1 MPRFYSVII
10 MLSFLL
16 LISGCGMLPFPADS
30 GESDGGIFVAP
41 SGSDDQNGTI
51 DAPFQS
57 VQKAA
62 DTAEAGDT
70 IYLREG
76 TYQENVKMS
85 QQGEEKLPI
94 TIRPFESE
102 SVHLKTAGEKP
113 FFSLEDTEYITIKKF
128 TFHQENT
135 ASVIASSG
143 DTRNLQ
149 ILDNRFLSSQKAEE
163 EPGSAVY
170 ITSSDA
176 DSIHEDTI
184 ISGNTV
190 ERWKHSPAFS
200 LIGNITSFT
209 VSHNRFE
216 KAFGTS
222 LDFQAVPGEVN
233 GRMPSGGNVKNN
245 IINSS
250 SRSPAP
256 GIAVEGAHTIAFS
269 HNTIRGG
276 SVGTFIRNTSF
287 AETEDLSFKNNVWR
301 DQTSA
306 GTALIQG
313 PEKRPISRVSFSKNT
328 WKNEHGSRDAAQL
341 RIQSPIR
348 HLSVINNDFKGNTFN
363 GFYIDATED
372 ISTYVTLKD
381 NSFRSSSKAE
391 WKWEGREFRD
401 PVTFQQYIG
410 QDAPASSSAETE

>member
-1 MPRFYSVII
+1 
-10 MLSFLL
+10 
-16 LISGCGMLPFPADS
+16 MLPFSADS
-30 GESDGGIFVAP
+30 GESDKGIFVSP
-41 SGSDDQNGTI
+41 SGNDEQNGTI
-51 DAPFQS
+51 DTPFQS

-76 TYQENVKMS
+76 TYEENVKVS
-85 QQGEEKLPI
+85 EQGEEQLPI
-94 TIRPFESE
+94 TVRPFENE
-102 SVHLKTAGEKP
+102 NVHLKTASDKP

-143 DTRNLQ
+143 ETRALQ

-163 EPGSAVY
+163 EPGSA
-170 ITSSDA
+170 IHIASSDA

-190 ERWKHSPAFS
+190 ERWKHAPGFA
-200 LIGNITSFT
+200 LEGNIASFT

-216 KAFGTS
+216 KTSGTS
-222 LDFQAVPGEVN
+222 LDLQAVPGEVN
-233 GRMPSGGNVKNN
+233 GRAPSGGVVKNN

-250 SRSPAP
+250 NRSTDPAV
-256 GIAVEGAHTIAFS
+256 AVKGADEITFS
-269 HNTIRGG
+269 HNTISGG

-306 GTALIQG
+306 GTALVQG
-313 PEKRPISRVSFSKNT
+313 PAQRPISRVSFSENT
-328 WKNEHGSRDAAQL
+328 WKNAHGSRDSAQL
-341 RIQSPIR
+341 RIQSSIR
-348 HLSVINNDFKGNTFN
+348 HLSVINNDFEGSTFN

-372 ISTYVTLKD
+372 ISNYVTLKD
-381 NSFRSSSKAE
+381 NSFPSSSRAE

-401 PVTFQQYIG
+401 LVTFQQYIE
-410 QDAPASSSAETE
+410 QDAPSSSSEETE

>member
-10 MLSFLL
+10 MLFFLL
-16 LISGCGMLPFPADS
+16 FISGCGMLPFSADS
-30 GESDGGIFVAP
+30 GESDEGIFVSP
-41 SGSDDQNGTI
+41 SGNDEQNGTI

-76 TYQENVKMS
+76 TYHENVKVS
-85 QQGEEKLPI
+85 QQGEEQLPI
-94 TIRPFESE
+94 IIRPFENE
-102 SVHLKTAGEKP
+102 NVDLKAAGEKP
-113 FFSLEDTEYITIKKF
+113 FFSLKDTEYITIKKF

-135 ASVIASSG
+135 ASMIASSG
-143 DTRNLQ
+143 ETRALQ

-163 EPGSAVY
+163 EPGSAVH
-170 ITSSDA
+170 IASSDA

-200 LIGNITSFT
+200 LLGNITSFT

-216 KAFGTS
+216 KASGTS
-222 LDFQAVPGEVN
+222 LDLQAVPGEVN
-233 GRMPSGGNVKNN
+233 GRVPSEGNVKNN

-250 SRSPAP
+250 SGSPGP
-256 GIAVEGAHTIAFS
+256 GIAIEGAHTIAFS

-287 AETEDLSFKNNVWR
+287 AETEDLSFKNNVWQE
-301 DQTSA
+301 QTSA
-306 GTALIQG
+306 GTALVQG
-313 PEKRPISRVSFSKNT
+313 PAERPISRISFSKNV
-328 WKNEHGSRDAAQL
+328 WENAQGSRDSAQL
-341 RIQSPIR
+341 RIQSSIR
-348 HLSVINNDFKGNTFN
+348 HLSVINNEFKGNTFN

-381 NSFRSSSKAE
+381 NSFPSSSKAE
-391 WKWEGREFRD
+391 WKWEGRKFRD
-401 PVTFQQYIG
+401 LVTFQQYIE
-410 QDAPASSSAETE
+410 QDAPASSFGETE